1 MRLKIIKIF
10 EAKKG
15 FNPLSRPK
23 DAIDIGGPTVATG
36 LSSYKS
42 EPSKTTQENKEQ
54 IIVKKTKGGDYAL
67 VKQVNGIEVDSLQLR
82 NLKDVKD
89 ILEQPTFSSMDII
102 YRVSNDDEEFIKA
115 KEPQEE
121 PQEEPLDINF
131 GISHLLNNRDMG
143 NKTYINAKEKQV
155 ALNSVVASIKA
166 KLMNKKEIIK
176 EIKELKSSE
185 VVNDVSTEFLNGSV
199 FKDTLDETSNMI
211 RYVHYLVYEELTKYL
226 VVNPNTK
233 LLKGPKAIKARGG
246 DISALIK
253 ELAKEIIP
261 LFERYLNRKEKS
273 ELFNAFQ
280 EIKAWQSQKRRYD

>member
-23 DAIDIGGPTVATG
+23 DAIDVGGPTAVTG

-42 EPSKTTQENKEQ
+42 EPIETTQETKEQ
-54 IIVKKTKGGDYAL
+54 IIVKKTKGGDYSL

-82 NLKDVKD
+82 NIKAVKT
-89 ILEQPTFSSMDII
+89 ILEQPPFNSMDII

-115 KEPQEE
+115 KEE
-121 PQEEPLDINF
+121 PQEPQEAPLDINF

-143 NKTYINAKEKQV
+143 NKTYINAQEKQV
-155 ALNSVVASIKA
+155 ALSSVVASIKA
-166 KLMNKKEIIK
+166 KLMNKNEMVKEIS
-176 EIKELKSSE
+176 ELKSAE
-185 VVNDVSTEFLNGSV
+185 VVNNVSDEFMNGSV

-226 VVNPNTK
+226 IVNPNTK

-280 EIKAWQSQKRRYD
+280 EIKA